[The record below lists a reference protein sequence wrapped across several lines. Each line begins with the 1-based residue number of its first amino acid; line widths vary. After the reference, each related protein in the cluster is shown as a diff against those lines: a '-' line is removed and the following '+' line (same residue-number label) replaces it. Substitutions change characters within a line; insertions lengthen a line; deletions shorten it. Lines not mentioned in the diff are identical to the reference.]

1 MLGLLSI
8 NVQQN
13 FRSLANSERC
23 EKSSQESGSESEHD
37 SAEETYTASS
47 SLIVFSLEAV
57 QCALNSHF

>member
-23 EKSSQESGSESEHD
+23 EKSSQESGEESEQD
-37 SAEETYTASS
+37 SSEETLAAC
-47 SLIVFSLEAV
+47 SLVLGLV
-57 QCALNSHF
+57 